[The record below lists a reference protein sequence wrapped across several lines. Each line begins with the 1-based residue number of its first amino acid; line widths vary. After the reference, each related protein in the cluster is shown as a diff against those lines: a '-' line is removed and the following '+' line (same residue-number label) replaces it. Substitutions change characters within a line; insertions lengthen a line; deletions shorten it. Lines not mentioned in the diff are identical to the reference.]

1 MRTNNLEKRN
11 GFTLVELLTVIIL
24 LGVLIVI
31 IIPTIDS
38 ALKKSS
44 DKIYENQISSII
56 TATKNWASK
65 NPSQLPKKDET
76 FIIVT
81 LRQLKDDG
89 FIDEDITN
97 PKTKKKFLD
106 TTEIIITRKTEN
118 FTYQVNVE

>member
-1 MRTNNLEKRN
+1 MKANNLEKRN
-11 GFTLVELLTVIIL
+11 GFTLIELLTVIIL

-31 IIPTIDS
+31 IVPTIDS
-38 ALKKSS
+38 TLKKSS
-44 DKIYENQISSII
+44 NKIYENQISNII
-56 TATKNWASK
+56 TASKSWASK

-76 FIIVT
+76 SIIVT

>member
-1 MRTNNLEKRN
+1 MLFR
-11 GFTLVELLTVIIL
+11 
-24 LGVLIVI
+24 
-31 IIPTIDS
+31 S
-38 ALKKSS
+38 
-44 DKIYENQISSII
+44 
-56 TATKNWASK
+56 
-65 NPSQLPKKDET
+65 
-76 FIIVT
+76 